1 MAPAP
6 ETGYAPVNGLQM
18 YYELH
23 GSGGTP
29 LVLLHGGL
37 FDIDQQFG
45 EVLPTLAATRRV
57 IAADFQAHG
66 RTNDIDRG
74 LTTAGLASD
83 VVGLLEHLQVAR
95 ADVFGFSVGGAVAL
109 HLAIRHPE
117 LVRKVIVSSASFNRD
132 GDRPENSEAVGSM
145 TVDMIAGTPME
156 QAYAAKSPHPDRLQE
171 LLDKLGAFDE
181 GVPGWSDADIQGIA
195 APTLITVGD
204 CDAVKLEHA
213 VRFLQLRGG
222 DVNGDFVGVPSSQLA
237 VFPGSTH
244 FFGMA
249 RTALVLDVGADV
261 PGCTDAL
268 AAVAPRRGFWNRPAR
283 PVRPTGL
290 SHRIAVICAATA
302 GIALAA
308 AIAVGALAVPD
319 LAGALSDATDSLGHW
334 IYLAVAALVFLETTA
349 LLGFVIHGELAL
361 MLGGVAAERGDASLP
376 ALIALVCAAAVAG
389 DVVSLLLGRRLG
401 RPFLERHGGRVG
413 LGAVRLARV
422 DALLRHATAAR
433 PCSSGASRVSCAPRC
448 PSWPAA
454 RASCRAACCPTASPA
469 HSCGPPP
476 SPCSATRSPN
486 PSRGAGDTATRVGL
500 VGILLATTAFTVR
513 SRWTRRDDEQVAV
526 RPGAEPGRPGV
537 TPGGRDPAT
546 GGRRAG

>member
-1 MAPAP
+1 
-6 ETGYAPVNGLQM
+6 M

-45 EVLPTLAATRRV
+45 EVLPALAATRQV

-66 RTNDIDRG
+66 RTNDIDRA
-74 LTTAGLASD
+74 LTSAGLASD
-83 VVGLLEHLQVAR
+83 VVGLLEHLEVAR

-156 QAYAAKSPHPDRLQE
+156 AGVQGEVAASRPAAGPAGQARRVRRRL
-171 LLDKLGAFDE
+171 
-181 GVPGWSDADIQGIA
+181 PGWSDADIQGIA

-249 RTALVLDVGADV
+249 RTALVLDVV
-261 PGCTDAL
+261 QTFLDAPMPE
-268 AAVAPRRGFWNRPAR
+268 A
-283 PVRPTGL
+283 
-290 SHRIAVICAATA
+290 
-302 GIALAA
+302 
-308 AIAVGALAVPD
+308 
-319 LAGALSDATDSLGHW
+319 
-334 IYLAVAALVFLETTA
+334 
-349 LLGFVIHGELAL
+349 
-361 MLGGVAAERGDASLP
+361 
-376 ALIALVCAAAVAG
+376 
-389 DVVSLLLGRRLG
+389 
-401 RPFLERHGGRVG
+401 
-413 LGAVRLARV
+413 
-422 DALLRHATAAR
+422 
-433 PCSSGASRVSCAPRC
+433 
-448 PSWPAA
+448 
-454 RASCRAACCPTASPA
+454 
-469 HSCGPPP
+469 
-476 SPCSATRSPN
+476 
-486 PSRGAGDTATRVGL
+486 
-500 VGILLATTAFTVR
+500 
-513 SRWTRRDDEQVAV
+513 
-526 RPGAEPGRPGV
+526 
-537 TPGGRDPAT
+537 
-546 GGRRAG
+546 